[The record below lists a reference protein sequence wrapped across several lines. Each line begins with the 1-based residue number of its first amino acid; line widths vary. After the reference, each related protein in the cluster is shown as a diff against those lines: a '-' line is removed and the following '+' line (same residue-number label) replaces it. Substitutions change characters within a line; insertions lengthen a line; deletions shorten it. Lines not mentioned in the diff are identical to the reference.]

1 MLGKPSLWT
10 FESPALL
17 WNSASCEPPELQNAQ
32 WPLTMCTGL
41 TWAKSGTAGCHLN
54 LWPSQPVL
62 SCSLFRKVC
71 WFQSTYLRWLSMSGI
86 FYHIPCQPQQNCLT
100 CWNYLWNCFLALNG
114 KPLLAWLKDDTLL
127 SPGNISFFC
136 YISTEC
142 LLMILQRFA

>member
-10 FESPALL
+10 FESWALL
-17 WNSASCEPPELQNAQ
+17 WNSASCEPPEPQNAQ

-114 KPLLAWLKDDTLL
+114 KPLTERWYLTF
-127 SPGNISFFC
+127 PREYFFFFC
-136 YISTEC
+136 YISTEW
-142 LLMILQRFA
+142 LLILQRFA